1 MPKFVSTERVPVQ
14 VEGDPNTIYI
24 KPKMDYG
31 TRQRVMSA
39 GAHMKQGEAGGDP
52 TADFDLGAYNIALL
66 TENVVGWE
74 GPQLDTLKCTP
85 ANILSIDPD
94 DPLLEAVLKEIND
107 RNKSKSAEDTS
118 PNLSMN
124 GRSPTTE
131 TKEKASKPQDQ

>member
-1 MPKFVSTERVPVQ
+1 MPKFVSKERVPVQ
-14 VEGDPNTIYI
+14 VEGDPNTVYI

-39 GAHMKQGEAGGDP
+39 GAHLKQRDGGADP

-74 GPQLDTLKCTP
+74 GPQLDSLPCTP
-85 ANILSIDPD
+85 ENILTIDPD

-107 RNKSKSAEDTS
+107 RNVSKAVTS
-118 PNLSMN
+118 PNSRTN
-124 GRSPTTE
+124 GHSSTT
-131 TKEKASKPQDQ
+131 KAKGELVGA